1 MNRLVLSLLVS
12 LTLLP
17 AQTNIAKKT
26 EGMRKLPGYFPLY
39 WDAKA
44 GKLWLEI
51 DRWNTEFLHVV
62 SLPAGI
68 GSNDIGLDRGQ
79 LGNERIVRFERVG
92 PKVLLIEP
100 NYSFRASGDNR
111 DEQRSVEQAFAQ
123 SVIWGFTAEAED
135 GDRVLVDATAF
146 YVNDAHHVIE
156 VLRTTKQ
163 GSYRLDASRSAVYLP
178 QTRNFPKN
186 TEVEATLTF
195 EGDSPGSYVREVT
208 PSPESIT
215 VREHQ
220 SFVELPDGNFQPR
233 AFDPRAGYFEIQY
246 MDFAAPLGDPI
257 VKRFALRHRLRKK
270 DPSAAMSDAVKPI
283 VYYLDRG
290 APEPVR
296 SALLEGA
303 RWWNQAFEAAGYRNA
318 FQVEMMP
325 EAADPMD
332 VRYNVIQWVHR
343 STRGWSYGNA
353 VSDPRTGEIIQ
364 GRVTLGS
371 LRGRQDYLIAEGLLA
386 PYEAGKPVPP
396 AMLEFA
402 LARLRQ
408 LAAHEVGHT
417 LGLGHNFAASTM
429 NRASVM
435 DYPGPLALLDGDGAP
450 DLSKAYATGIG
461 EWDKVAITWGYQDSP
476 QDTNYLNDLLAKAY
490 ARGLYFM
497 TDADSRPEGSPHPS
511 SHLWDNGANA
521 VDELNRVM
529 QVRSRALHR
538 FSTKNIREGTPMS
551 TLEEVLVPLY
561 LGHRYQVEAA
571 SKVLAGLQYTYALR
585 GDGQTVAEIVPGSE
599 QRRALD
605 ALLQTIAP
613 GALTLPEPVLRMIPP
628 RPQGYSKT
636 RELFHHRTG
645 LTFDAMGPVE
655 AAAAITLGQILNAE
669 RAARLIEYHSRDAK
683 YPGLDEVISKVLG
696 ATWKKTRLSGLD
708 ADTQRVVDDV
718 ALNRLMS
725 LAAQDAGGMEVR
737 AMAAAKLDE
746 LRAYLVAARGADAEE
761 RAHRQ
766 YAASQIKKF
775 LEDPKQFPLP
785 EPATVP
791 PGQPIG
797 ME

>member
-1 MNRLVLSLLVS
+1 MKRLVVSLLFS
-12 LTLLP
+12 LTLLS
-17 AQTNIAKKT
+17 AQTSIAKKT

-39 WDAKA
+39 WDGTT

-51 DRWNTEFLHVV
+51 NRWNTEFLHVV

-79 LGNERIVRFERVG
+79 LGNERIVRFERLG

-100 NYSFRASGDNR
+100 NYSFRASSENP
-111 DEQRSVEQAFAQ
+111 DERRSVEEAFAQ
-123 SVIWGFTAEAED
+123 SVVWGFTVEAED
-135 GDRVLVDATAF
+135 GDSVLVDATAF
-146 YVNDAHHVIE
+146 YLNDAHHVTE
-156 VLRTTKQ
+156 ALRTTKQ

-186 TEVEATLTF
+186 TEVEVTLTF
-195 EGDSPGSYVREVT
+195 EGDSPGTYVREVT
-208 PSPESIT
+208 PAPESIT

-233 AFDPRAGYFEIQY
+233 VFDPRAGYFEIQY

-257 VKRFALRHRLRKK
+257 VKRFAVRHRLRKK
-270 DPSAAMSDAVKPI
+270 DPSAAMSDPVKPI

-325 EAADPMD
+325 EGADPMD

-343 STRGWSYGNA
+343 STRGWSYGSA

-386 PYEAGKPVPP
+386 PYEAGKPIPP

-429 NRASVM
+429 SRASVM
-435 DYPGPLALLDGDGAP
+435 DYPGPLALLNGDGAP
-450 DLSKAYATGIG
+450 DVSKAYATGIG
-461 EWDKVAITWGYQDSP
+461 EWDKIAVMWGYQDLP
-476 QDTNYLNDLLAKAY
+476 QGTNYLNDLLTKAY
-490 ARGLYFM
+490 SRGLYFM
-497 TDADSRPEGSPHPS
+497 TDADSRPEGSAHPS

-529 QVRSRALHR
+529 QVRARALGR
-538 FSTKNIREGTPMS
+538 FSANNIREGAPMS
-551 TLEEVLVPLY
+551 TIEEVLVPLY

-571 SKVLAGLQYTYALR
+571 SKVLGGLNYTYGLR
-585 GDGQTVAEIVPGSE
+585 GDGQIVAEIAPGSE

-613 GALTLPEPVLRMIPP
+613 AALTLPEPVLHLIPP
-628 RPQGYSKT
+628 RPPGFSRT

-645 LTFDAMGPVE
+645 LTFDAMAPAE
-655 AAAAITLGQILNAE
+655 AAATITLGQILNPE

-683 YPGLDEVISKVLG
+683 CPGLDEVIGKVLS
-696 ATWKKTRLSGLD
+696 ATWKRPRLAGLD
-708 ADTQRVVDDV
+708 AETQRVVDDV

-725 LAAQDAGGMEVR
+725 LAVQEAVGPEVR
-737 AMAAAKLDE
+737 AMASAKLDE
-746 LRAYLVAARGADAEE
+746 LRAYLVSVRTTDTEE

-775 LEDPKQFPLP
+775 LDDPKQFTLP
-785 EPATVP
+785 EPAPVP